1 VKCEIEHLGKNKESR
16 NLRKITLKKDIFKLN
31 VSKCPEVYRGVWAG
45 FRSGVG
51 NLRPAGRIRPAKHF
65 DQAHLI

>member
-45 FRSGVG
+45 FRSCKVCDILK
-51 NLRPAGRIRPAKHF
+51 NFPSLTHF
-65 DQAHLI
+65 